1 MTHEHPPTALIGSFC
16 RSLCDNIHL
25 SISENIHWG
34 LVRIPEQGAEQCPR
48 GVSSILFGNNVGC
61 RCVRISDMSG
71 YCMVHC
77 TGFCLCLDEHC
88 WALSVQCWTWCS
100 ELCRIIVDIE
110 PCVVNV
116 GGLSTSDHARPW
128 VFIFSSCVVGSVGQW

>member
-1 MTHEHPPTALIGSFC
+1 MVNAGSSVINCVGSGC
-16 RSLCDNIHL
+16 RCRVN
-25 SISENIHWG
+25 N
-34 LVRIPEQGAEQCPR
+34 
-48 GVSSILFGNNVGC
+48 GVCAVNVGC

-100 ELCRIIVDIE
+100 KLRRLIFNIE
-110 PCVVNV
+110 PCIVNV
-116 GGLSTSDHARPW
+116 GGLSTSDLGRGCLFLVLVW
-128 VFIFSSCVVGSVGQW
+128 